1 MAWTEMS
8 AKDRKGIRQFGT
20 ALAVILLVVSGI
32 RALRHHDPHLEALG
46 AIGAG
51 LAALAWIVPVALL
64 PVYRAWMLLA
74 QGLLWINTRIL
85 LGLVFFLMVTPL
97 GLLMRLF
104 GRDPMERRFDRRA
117 ATYWSK
123 REPLPKD
130 PARFRRQY

>member
-1 MAWTEMS
+1 MAP
-8 AKDRKGIRQFGT
+8 KDRKGIRQFGT
-20 ALAVILLVVSGI
+20 GVPVILLVVAGI
-32 RALRHHDPHLEALG
+32 RALLHHDPHLGTLG
-46 AIGAG
+46 AIAAAV
-51 LAALAWIVPVALL
+51 AALAWIVPVALL

-74 QGLLWINTRIL
+74 EGLLWINTRIL
-85 LGLVFFLMVTPL
+85 LALVFYGMVTPT